1 MIELTIPISEEKIL
15 SLHAGDAVAISGV
28 GTTGRDAAHK
38 YLVERLIEGKRPLS
52 AEDQRIYDE
61 LKKIYR
67 GGAIYHSGP
76 IVRNADGRWSIVS
89 SGPTTSIRDE
99 IYEDKVIAHFGLRVV
114 IGKGGMGPRTLAAC
128 KAYKAVYV
136 HGIGG
141 AGVTNALAMVEVLDV
156 FKRNGVNLTFITSRP
171 SKRRNWE
178 YYFFADAEGHVEDEA
193 MSKALPAV
201 KEHCLELHVLGSF
214 PKAIDVE

>member
-1 MIELTIPISEEKIL
+1 MIELTVPISEEQIL
-15 SLHAGDAVAISGV
+15 SLHAGDAVAISGI

-38 YLVERLIEGKRPLS
+38 YLVERLIEGKRPLA

-61 LKKIYR
+61 LKKIYQ
-67 GGAIYHSGP
+67 GGVIYHSGP
-76 IVRNADGRWSIVS
+76 ILRNDDGRWSIVS

-128 KAYKAVYV
+128 REYKAVYV

-141 AGVTNALAMVEVLDV
+141 AGVTNARAMVEVLDV
-156 FKRNGVNLTFITSRP
+156 FKKEEFGLPEAFWKIRFDRFPGIVTM
-171 SKRRNWE
+171 
-178 YYFFADAEGHVEDEA
+178 DAHGRSLHEELDKSFDERLA
-193 MSKALPAV
+193 AL
-201 KEHCLELHVLGSF
+201 L
-214 PKAIDVE
+214 